1 MMAGGEHV
9 LVFEASLLKG
19 LNGFSTEIIPVLAT
33 ILAPGASR
41 FLPRDEVEDDPRL
54 KQIIPYLVL
63 TWKDKVWRYRRGKRG
78 SESRLHALWSL
89 GLGGHVNPGDE
100 TLFSPGPAAY
110 GRAWRRELGEEV
122 EVRSPYRHRIVGLI
136 NDDRHP
142 VGQVHFG
149 VVHHLRLDRP
159 DLSPR
164 EATITRGQMVT
175 LDTVQAEA
183 DGLETWSQLL
193 LPHLAGWL
201 NGPAGPGGRS

>member
-1 MMAGGEHV
+1 MAGGEHV
-9 LVFEASLLKG
+9 LVFEASLLTDFE
-19 LNGFSTEIIPVLAT
+19 GFSTEITP
-33 ILAPGASR
+33 ILAAVLSPEVSR
-41 FLPRDEVEDDPRL
+41 FLPRDRVEDDPRF

-63 TWKDKVWRYRRGKRG
+63 TWGGRVWRYRRGKRG

-100 TLFSPGPAAY
+100 TLFSVGPAAY

-122 EVRSPYRHRIVGLI
+122 EVRSPFRHRIVGLI

-142 VGQVHFG
+142 VGRVHLG
-149 VVHHLRLDRP
+149 VVHHLRLARP
-159 DLSPR
+159 DIKPR
-164 EATITRGQMVT
+164 EATITRGKMVT
-175 LDTVQAEA
+175 LDEVKAEA

-201 NGPAGPGGRS
+201 NGPDGKGERS